1 MSERLAIR
9 LKQGAGMTGRESGWS
24 PCSSRGT
31 GDFGMSVTAITSIA
45 NLTNRTIEVAN
56 LENPTDTGG
65 EGTAWTI
72 APNTVWKCDM
82 WIPWADTDDQFKH
95 GSRPFGGPAHILIR
109 LRARRY
115 PDFF

>member
-1 MSERLAIR
+1 
-9 LKQGAGMTGRESGWS
+9 
-24 PCSSRGT
+24 
-31 GDFGMSVTAITSIA
+31 
-45 NLTNRTIEVAN
+45 
-56 LENPTDTGG
+56 
-65 EGTAWTI
+65 
-72 APNTVWKCDM
+72 M